1 MNYTF
6 NIKSHDLSEIV
17 IISVLLCMSTWSVLL
32 TGFAMLGLWIC
43 FNTDHW
49 DSLILAGH
57 CQTCSFS
64 MEEATTCLG
73 SAHRPGPVY
82 WLPGPPSQWE
92 PLELCSGSDTVA
104 PLFLWCAG
112 SELVIKAADVSL
124 GRGCIHVY
132 AGWGERQWGL
142 LVRQRSIGSS
152 VGEQESHFSG
162 F

>member
-1 MNYTF
+1 M
-6 NIKSHDLSEIV
+6 
-17 IISVLLCMSTWSVLL
+17 LL
-32 TGFAMLGLWIC
+32 TGLALLGLWLC
-43 FNTDHW
+43 FNIYHW
-49 DSLILAGH
+49 ESLILAGH

-73 SAHRPGPVY
+73 SSHRPRPVY

-142 LVRQRSIGSS
+142 LYWLLHGRAGVTFQWLLMNLWDGLKCFVGNWSVTVSS
-152 VGEQESHFSG
+152 EQETYI
-162 F
+162 